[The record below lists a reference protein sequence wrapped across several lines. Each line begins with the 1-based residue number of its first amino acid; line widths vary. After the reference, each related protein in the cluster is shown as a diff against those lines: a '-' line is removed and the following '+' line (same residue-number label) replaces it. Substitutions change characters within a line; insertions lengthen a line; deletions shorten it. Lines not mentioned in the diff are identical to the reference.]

1 MGVIL
6 SRGDEENGEGC
17 DIRIQVDQPHGI
29 AMIEMAS
36 AYGEGQIIIEEKNDP
51 QLYTWL
57 LQGEKTLLEAGGR
70 KVDLEI
76 EPR

>member
-6 SRGDEENGEGC
+6 SRGDTEEGEGC
-17 DIRIQVDQPHGI
+17 DIRIQVDHTESI

-51 QLYTWL
+51 QLYDWL
-57 LQGEKTLLEAGGR
+57 VQGEKALLEAGGR